1 MSDIRLNINGSE
13 YIVPGIAHEE
23 PVADAIAAL
32 QLILLAFVAELR
44 DQGVIDPQMLAH
56 RLKGTFPEDAEDSTV
71 KGLVEV
77 FGRRLENSEKPQET
91 SPPANNGNGD
101 SSESSNAAAC
111 PTMLFQGYRLADR
124 AK

>member
-1 MSDIRLNINGSE
+1 MSEVRLNINGSE
-13 YIVPGIAHEE
+13 YIVPGVVQEE

-56 RLKGTFPEDAEDSTV
+56 RLKGTFPDDAEDSMV

-77 FGRRLENSEKPQET
+77 FGRRLENANKPHET
-91 SPPANNGNGD
+91 SPPATNGKCGP
-101 SSESSNAAAC
+101 SENSNAAAC
-111 PTMLFQGYRLADR
+111 PTRLFQDYTLTDR
-124 AK
+124 AE